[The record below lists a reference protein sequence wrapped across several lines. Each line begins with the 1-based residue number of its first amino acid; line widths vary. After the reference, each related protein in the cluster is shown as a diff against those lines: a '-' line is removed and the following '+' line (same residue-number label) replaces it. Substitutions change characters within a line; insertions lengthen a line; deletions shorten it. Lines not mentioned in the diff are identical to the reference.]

1 MIINWA
7 LFRLIVLFTRD
18 CFPQLITPL
27 QSSKV
32 SRSPIKRL
40 TRKDRSRRGQE
51 SASDH
56 NQKDK
61 LHVSFSDVTAPSST
75 RSSTCHSKPTGPNLK
90 LRRQTLLLEDGLD
103 SAPRSHRDSICSW
116 PDRNTAAPV
125 SGSRSVLL
133 HQTADKEPPPPS
145 PSSPRGQSLDIC
157 VLFCSTMSAVCSS
170 SCGNLMF
177 TV

>member
-1 MIINWA
+1 MNC
-7 LFRLIVLFTRD
+7 FTYLWL
-18 CFPQLITPL
+18 QLTTPL

-56 NQKDK
+56 NHQKDK
-61 LHVSFSDVTAPSST
+61 LHVSFSDVTPPSGT
-75 RSSTCHSKPTGPNLK
+75 HSSTCQSKPTGPNLK
-90 LRRQTLLLEDGLD
+90 LRRRTLLLEDGLD

-116 PDRNTAAPV
+116 PDLNTDAPV

-145 PSSPRGQSLDIC
+145 PSSPRGQSDLTF
-157 VLFCSTMSAVCSS
+157 VFCSALWCQQFVPLPVET
-170 SCGNLMF
+170 
-177 TV
+177 